1 MMSKEE
7 LLRFIDNN
15 YADGEQLVW
24 QTISQTDVGAS
35 DTDWTKFVEVVNRNS
50 YLADAISG
58 LVYDT
63 FTAWLDGED
72 EDGDE

>member
-1 MMSKEE
+1 MSKEE

-24 QTISQTDVGAS
+24 QTISQTDIGAS
-35 DTDWTKFVEVVNRNS
+35 DTDWVKFVEVVNRNS

-63 FTAWLDGED
+63 FTEWLDGDGED
-72 EDGDE
+72 EDE